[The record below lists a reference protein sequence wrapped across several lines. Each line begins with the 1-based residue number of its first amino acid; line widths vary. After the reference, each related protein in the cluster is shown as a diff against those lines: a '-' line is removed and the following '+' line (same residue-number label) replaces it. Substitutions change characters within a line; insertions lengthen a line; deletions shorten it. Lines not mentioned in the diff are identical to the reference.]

1 MTYPPQPGQPYGH
14 QPDPY
19 GQGGQPPSGGFPQ
32 QGNPQYPGQQH
43 PQQGGYG
50 QQQYPGYDQQQY
62 GQTSQYGQEYVQ
74 GFGGP
79 PMPPK
84 KGKTGLL
91 IGIVVGLVVL
101 VAVGV
106 TGFVAPGFFL
116 SQDNNAGSGGPVGGV
131 PSSSPTSRS
140 SAPTSTSRSRSSAPT
155 STSKRETPSTGDGAA
170 VIQQFVDKVNAKDEA
185 GATSLVCS
193 GSEATTSTYIYKAT
207 SSDSPAITA
216 TPTGSGNFINADV
229 GGTYNGKEANGIV
242 FAQNTAGTFCISGFI
257 VY

>member
-1 MTYPPQPGQPYGH
+1 MTYPPQPGQPYGR

-19 GQGGQPPSGGFPQ
+19 GQGGQPPSGGFSQ
-32 QGNPQYPGQQH
+32 QGDPQYPGQQY

-50 QQQYPGYDQQQY
+50 Q
-62 GQTSQYGQEYVQ
+62 EYAQ

-79 PMPPK
+79 PTPPK
-84 KGKTGLL
+84 KDKTGLV

-101 VAVGV
+101 IGVGV

-116 SQDNNAGSGGPVGGV
+116 STDNNAGSAGPVGGV

-140 SAPTSTSRSRSSAPT
+140 SAPTSTSRSSAPT
-155 STSKRETPSTGDGAA
+155 TSGRGTPTTGDGAA
-170 VIQQFVDKVNAKDEA
+170 VIQQFVDKINVKDKA

-193 GSEATTSTYIYKAT
+193 GSEASTSTYIDKTT

-242 FAQNTAGTFCISGFI
+242 LAHNTTGTFCISGFI